1 MPSLKRVFGKDAE
14 GFWRFNIISEASD
27 KRQLNWRVI
36 LNDIRA
42 QNCNKYLLQKAL
54 NSFLCSSNSFIR
66 YLAARLA
73 SS

>member
-36 LNDIRA
+36 LSDIRA
-42 QNCNKYLLQKAL
+42 KIVINECVKKSL
-54 NSFLCSSNSFIR
+54 
-66 YLAARLA
+66 
-73 SS
+73 